1 MVLRRAK
8 SVRLNYARRH
18 QIYVRNVHRFFFIYI
33 HMCRDETFI
42 LSVCVLYIF
51 DYLFMVG
58 RHRRRRN
65 GEMVT
70 TKKLL
75 GI

>member
-18 QIYVRNVHRFFFIYI
+18 QIYVRRTSFFLYIYI
-33 HMCRDETFI
+33 NTCVEMRH
-42 LSVCVLYIF
+42 LYLVCVLYIF

-58 RHRRRRN
+58 RRRRRN
-65 GEMVT
+65 GEMVA
-70 TKKLL
+70 KKML